1 MVKKIILTL
10 IIFITVMFLIT
21 PINFATDGDA
31 FNIPQSATD
40 PEQGFNELLNG
51 ESTVTSNGDSSNIQ
65 SDVVGLGSTENE
77 QKTSAGLFANLG
89 TLILG
94 TLNKLLSSIATGGQ
108 TDVLDDGEI
117 SEYFTIEDLLTN
129 KYPIFNINMFEDTPS
144 GSLSDLSNSI
154 KDNVAIWYTAV
165 RNLAAIGC
173 AILVL
178 YVGIRVAIAS
188 TAEDSAKYKKMLTS
202 WLVGV
207 ILLFVIHY
215 IIIIMINL
223 SELFVS
229 FISSAIEGD
238 TGTTNMEESLLSGIP
253 IMARSNISWGSGIL
267 YLILDCV
274 LVYYEIKFFIM
285 YLFRVLRI
293 FIMTIISP
301 LICMTYPIDTIGDGR
316 AQGFNNWF
324 RQIMIEIFIQPI
336 HLIIYVVFIYSAGE
350 IAKEAPILGVVFI
363 IALDNA
369 ERIIRS
375 ALKIKGKGLRDI
387 KLLKI
392 KRKGK

>member
-10 IIFITVMFLIT
+10 IIFITVIFLIA

-65 SDVVGLGSTENE
+65 SDVVGIGSTENE

-89 TLILG
+89 TIILG
-94 TLNKLLSSIATGGQ
+94 TLNKLLSTIATGGE
-108 TDVLDDGEI
+108 LPDDSDI
-117 SEYFTIEDLLTN
+117 SEYFTIQNLLTN
-129 KYPIFNINMFEDTPS
+129 KYPMFNINMFEKTPS
-144 GSLSDLSNSI
+144 GPLSDLSNTI

-173 AILVL
+173 AIILL

-207 ILLFVIHY
+207 VLLFVIHY
-215 IIIIMINL
+215 IILIMIYL

-238 TGTTNMEESLLSGIP
+238 TGTTNMEESLLKGIP
-253 IMARSNISWGSGIL
+253 IMASTNISWGSGII
-267 YLILDCV
+267 YLLLDCV
-274 LVYYEIKFFIM
+274 LVFYEIKFFIM
-285 YLFRVLRI
+285 YLFRVFRI

-324 RQIMIEIFIQPI
+324 RLIMIEIFIQPI

-369 ERIIRS
+369 EKIIRS